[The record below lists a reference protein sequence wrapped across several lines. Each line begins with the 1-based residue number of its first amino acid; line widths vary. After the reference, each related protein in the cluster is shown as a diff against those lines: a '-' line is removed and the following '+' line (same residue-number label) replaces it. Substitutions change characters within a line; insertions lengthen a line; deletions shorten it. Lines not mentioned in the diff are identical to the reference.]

1 MRVKGEARQYFLGYL
16 WWLVEP
22 MLYVA
27 VFYFVFVSLLD
38 NRDPEFL
45 QFLMIGKLTFIWFSK
60 SVNQAANSIE
70 INKGLVAQV
79 RIPQALFPIATV
91 VEGFYRQSV
100 VFVFLFIFLI
110 ATGYRASAI
119 WLWLVPLIL
128 VNGVVIAGCAMS
140 AALLVCTQRDFKLL
154 IQLGTVFL
162 LFTSGVFWDIHSVQ
176 NGELAGWLMR
186 LNPIAVLID
195 SYRQVLL
202 YGSAPDAQALLLVL
216 VESAVILASMAVA
229 FLRLQFW
236 MAKTVI
242 TR

>member
-1 MRVKGEARQYFLGYL
+1 
-16 WWLVEP
+16 
-22 MLYVA
+22 
-27 VFYFVFVSLLD
+27 
-38 NRDPEFL
+38 
-45 QFLMIGKLTFIWFSK
+45 
-60 SVNQAANSIE
+60 
-70 INKGLVAQV
+70 
-79 RIPQALFPIATV
+79 
-91 VEGFYRQSV
+91 
-100 VFVFLFIFLI
+100 
-110 ATGYRASAI
+110 
-119 WLWLVPLIL
+119 LWLVPLIFL
-128 VNGVVIAGCAMS
+128 NGVLIAGCAMV
-140 AALLVCTQRDFKLL
+140 AALLVCLQRDFKPLV
-154 IQLGTVFL
+154 QLGTVFL

-176 NGELAGWLMR
+176 NGDLAAWLMR

>member
-27 VFYFVFVSLLD
+27 VFYFVFFSLLN

-100 VFVFLFIFLI
+100 VFAFLFIFLI
-110 ATGYRASAI
+110 ATGYMASTV
-119 WLWLVPLIL
+119 WLWLVPLIFL
-128 VNGVVIAGCAMS
+128 NGVLIAGCAMV
-140 AALLVCTQRDFKLL
+140 AALLVCLQRDFKPLV
-154 IQLGTVFL
+154 QLGTVFL

-176 NGELAGWLMR
+176 NGDLAGWLMR

-195 SYRQVLL
+195 AYRQVLL
-202 YGSAPDAQALLLVL
+202 YGSAPDVQALLLAV
-216 VESAVILASMAVA
+216 VESAVILASMVIV
-229 FLRLQFW
+229 FPRLQFW
-236 MAKTVI
+236 MAKRII

>member
-27 VFYFVFVSLLD
+27 VFYFVFFSLLN

-91 VEGFYRQSV
+91 VEGCYRQSV

-110 ATGYRASAI
+110 ATGYRASSV

-140 AALLVCTQRDFKLL
+140 AALLVCIQRDFKLL

-176 NGELAGWLMR
+176 NGDLAAWLMR

-202 YGSAPDAQALLLVL
+202 YGSAPDAQGLLLVL
-216 VESAVILASMAVA
+216 VESAVILASMVIA
-229 FLRLQFW
+229 FQRLQFW
-236 MAKTVI
+236 MAKRVI